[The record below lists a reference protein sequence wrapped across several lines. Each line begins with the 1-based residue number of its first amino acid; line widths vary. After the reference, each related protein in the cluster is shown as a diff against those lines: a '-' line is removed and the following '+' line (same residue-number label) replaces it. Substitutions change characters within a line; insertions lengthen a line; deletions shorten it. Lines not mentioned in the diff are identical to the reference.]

1 MSDEAIANN
10 SEAVAP
16 DSGSESVTDLDS
28 LLSEYDNSATTTTEQ
43 ATASSG
49 EVDEGDRLRRVET
62 LLETYERRHAKEQYR
77 HGMENTVSMMRNA
90 LGVDINADILE
101 SYVSN
106 EAKKDERIAQAW
118 IKKDENPNSW
128 KKIVTA
134 LAHDFKGKMGDFA
147 NFDQQATNNLDAV
160 RASVKSKTETS
171 ADHDEKYS
179 LANLNALSEQE
190 FEQRK
195 SSWKG

>member
-43 ATASSG
+43 VASS
-49 EVDEGDRLRRVET
+49 ELDEPDRLKRVEN
-62 LLETYERRHAKEQYR
+62 LLETSERRHAKEQYR
-77 HGMENTVSMMRNA
+77 YGMENTVSMMRNA

-134 LAHDFKGKMGDFA
+134 LANDFKGKMGDFA

>member
-49 EVDEGDRLRRVET
+49 EVDESDRLKRIERQ
-62 LLETYERRHAKEQYR
+62 LEQSQRHAAKTQYR
-77 HGMENTVSMMRNA
+77 SGMDQTVSVMREVIGANI
-90 LGVDINADILE
+90 DADILE
-101 SYVSN
+101 GFV
-106 EAKKDERIAQAW
+106 EGQAKKDERITQAW
-118 IKKDENPNSW
+118 INRDESPAKW

-134 LAHDFKGKMGDFA
+134 LAHNFEGKLKGISNVDH
-147 NFDQQATNNLDAV
+147 QATNNLDAV

>member
-43 ATASSG
+43 AASS
-49 EVDEGDRLRRVET
+49 ELDEPDRLKRVEN
-62 LLETYERRHAKEQYR
+62 LLETSERRHAKEQYR
-77 HGMENTVSMMRNA
+77 YGMENTVSMMRNA

-134 LAHDFKGKMGDFA
+134 LASDFKGKMGDFA

-171 ADHDEKYS
+171 ADQD
-179 LANLNALSEQE
+179 L
-190 FEQRK
+190 
-195 SSWKG
+195 

>member
-28 LLSEYDNSATTTTEQ
+28 LLSEYDNSATPTTEQ
-43 ATASSG
+43 VAAS
-49 EVDEGDRLRRVET
+49 ELDEPDRLKRVEN
-62 LLETYERRHAKEQYR
+62 LLETSERRHAKEQYR
-77 HGMENTVSMMRNA
+77 YGMENTVSMMRNA

-134 LAHDFKGKMGDFA
+134 LASEFKGKMGDFA

>member
-49 EVDEGDRLRRVET
+49 EVDESDRLRRVET
-62 LLETYERRHAKEQYR
+62 LLETSERRHAKEQYR

-134 LAHDFKGKMGDFA
+134 LANDFKGKMGDFA
-147 NFDQQATNNLDAV
+147 NFDHHILTFPIFQILLDFTFILRPV
-160 RASVKSKTETS
+160 
-171 ADHDEKYS
+171 
-179 LANLNALSEQE
+179 
-190 FEQRK
+190 
-195 SSWKG
+195 

>member
-43 ATASSG
+43 VASS
-49 EVDEGDRLRRVET
+49 ELDEPERLKRVENF
-62 LLETYERRHAKEQYR
+62 LETSERRHAKEQYR
-77 HGMENTVSMMRNA
+77 YGMENTVSMMRNA

-134 LAHDFKGKMGDFA
+134 LANDFKGKMGDFA
-147 NFDQQATNNLDAV
+147 NFDHQATNNLDAV

>member
-43 ATASSG
+43 AASS
-49 EVDEGDRLRRVET
+49 ELDEPDRLKRVEN
-62 LLETYERRHAKEQYR
+62 LLETSERRHAKEQYR
-77 HGMENTVSMMRNA
+77 YGMENTVSMMRNA

-134 LAHDFKGKMGDFA
+134 LANDFKGKMGDFA
-147 NFDQQATNNLDAV
+147 NFDHQATNNLDAV